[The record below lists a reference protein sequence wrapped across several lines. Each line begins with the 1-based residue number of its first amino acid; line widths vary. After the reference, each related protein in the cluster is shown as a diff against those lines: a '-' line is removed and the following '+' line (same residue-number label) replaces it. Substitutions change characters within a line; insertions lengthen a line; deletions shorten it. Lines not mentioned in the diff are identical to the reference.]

1 MIYLTI
7 FAFGI
12 VVGSFLNVCIYRV
25 PRERSIVTPRSACP
39 GCGQPIAFYDNIPVL
54 SFLFLRGL
62 CRRCGAAISWQYP
75 VVEARNGLLW
85 VAAYLGWGLTPSALL
100 YAAFGSAMLVLVFID
115 AQHRILPHGITMGG
129 WIVGLATAPWQAIHQ
144 YEAPNVAR
152 LLGLLDVMT
161 ADGRILAW
169 IGSLV
174 GSLLGAGMLL
184 VVAVGYYLV
193 RREEGMGHGDIILMG
208 LIGAVLGWGRTL
220 LTVFLGS
227 FLGAVVGLVL
237 IRRAG
242 GDRKYE
248 IPFGTFLGIA
258 AVIALFFG
266 EILLDWYWSLL

>member
-1 MIYLTI
+1 MIYLMI

-39 GCGQPIAFYDNIPVL
+39 GCGQPIAFYDNIPIL
-54 SFLFLRGL
+54 SFLILRGR
-62 CRRCGAAISWQYP
+62 CRRCSTAISWQYP
-75 VVEARNGLLW
+75 VVEALNGLLW
-85 VAAYLGWGLTPSALL
+85 VAAYLGWALTPSALL

-115 AQHRILPHGITMGG
+115 AQHRILPHGITVGG

-144 YEAPNVAR
+144 YEAPNVGR
-152 LLGLLDVMT
+152 LLGLLGVMT
-161 ADGRILAW
+161 ADERILAW

-208 LIGAVLGWGRTL
+208 LVGAVLGWGRTL

-227 FLGAVVGLVL
+227 LLGAVVGLVL
-237 IRRAG
+237 IRWAG

-258 AVIALFFG
+258 AVSALFFG

>member
-1 MIYLTI
+1 MIYLMI

-25 PRERSIVTPRSACP
+25 PRERSIITPRSACP
-39 GCGQPIAFYDNIPVL
+39 GCGQPIAFYDNIPIL
-54 SFLFLRGL
+54 SFLILRGR

-75 VVEARNGLLW
+75 VVEALNGLLW
-85 VAAYLGWGLTPSALL
+85 VAACLGWGLTPSALL
-100 YAAFGSAMLVLVFID
+100 YAAFGSAMLVLVFVD

-129 WIVGLATAPWQAIHQ
+129 WLIGLATAPWQAIHQ
-144 YEAPNVAR
+144 YAAPNVAR
-152 LLGLLDVMT
+152 LLGLLGVMVT
-161 ADGRILAW
+161 DERILAW

-184 VVAVGYYLV
+184 VVAIGYYLV

-208 LIGAVLGWGRTL
+208 MVGSVLGWERAL

-237 IRRAG
+237 IRQAG